1 MKAHI
6 KQFAIIIAKAHG
18 DVIYSV
24 NANYSKIVEELKKL
38 RKSNPNLNASNS
50 WIQEI
55 IG

>member
-1 MKAHI
+1 MKVHM

-18 DVIYSV
+18 DIVYSV
-24 NANYSKIVEELKKL
+24 NTNYAKIVEEFKRL
-38 RKSNPNLNASNS
+38 RESNPNLNASNS